1 MGIINYSNQLKF
13 TGKGY
18 LDAKMMPV
26 ENVSDLK
33 NISITQRFEGLTVT
47 VLRDENGNTNPQEY
61 WLIGGVTNS
70 CWIPKT
76 VSGNNSDLKLALE
89 NGFLKLMDGNEQLGD
104 EINLNEFF
112 PSQPDEPG
120 DFNDMY
126 ILSVDYVYLDDNNNQ
141 GVFLCFTYSD
151 DTKKYLDMSQFLSKT
166 YEPGNGIVIENNVI
180 SIDNAILGKIQ
191 TLEESIENEKNVRE
205 TSINEIKNRV
215 ETLFET
221 VNKNTQAIETNKTEI
236 NTLKERVDA
245 LSSAAEGST
254 PDGETIGITDDE
266 KKALYVK
273 VLEKDGN
280 ILKVDNHDGEKGL
293 YVSIPV
299 FFEDEELQ

>member
-1 MGIINYSNQLKF
+1 MGIINYSDQLKF

-293 YVSIPV
+293 YASIPV

>member
-1 MGIINYSNQLKF
+1 MGIINYSDQLKF

-47 VLRDENGNTNPQEY
+47 VLKDENGNTNPQDY

-104 EINLNEFF
+104 EINLNDFF

-126 ILSVDYVYLDDNNNQ
+126 ISSVDYTYLDDNNKQ

-151 DTKKYLDMSQFLSKT
+151 NTKKYLDMSQFLSKT
-166 YEPGNGIVIENNVI
+166 YESGDGIVIENNVI
-180 SIDNAILGKIQ
+180 SIDNAVLGKIQ
-191 TLEESIENEKNVRE
+191 SLEESIENEKNVRE
-205 TSINEIKNRV
+205 SSINEIKNRV

-221 VNKNTQAIETNKTEI
+221 VNKNTEAIESNKTEI

-293 YVSIPV
+293 YASIPV
-299 FFEDEELQ
+299 FFEDEEL